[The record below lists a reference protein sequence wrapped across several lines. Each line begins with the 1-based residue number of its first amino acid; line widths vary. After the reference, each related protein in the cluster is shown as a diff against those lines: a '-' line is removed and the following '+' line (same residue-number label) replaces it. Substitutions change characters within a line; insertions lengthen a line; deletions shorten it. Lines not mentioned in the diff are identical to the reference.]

1 VDPSQDDIAQDDIAR
16 AHELQQI
23 KPKGQEVD
31 CWWRRISGCWQL
43 LFLFNKAKGDES
55 KCRFAR
61 PVQDVTKPTK
71 DRLCTFFTKT
81 GSCKKGDKCMF
92 SHDVPGGK
100 GKANDASPSEPEDQ
114 AEAEVTAESGGIEK
128 KALKEDNTDQ
138 TGSGNSRSNA
148 SSPSE
153 AEEEEMETVVTKES
167 SVVGKESL
175 KKNFSIATNSLSDSS
190 SSSES
195 SSDDSE
201 SD

>member
-1 VDPSQDDIAQDDIAR
+1 MLLWTIIEV
-16 AHELQQI
+16 E
-23 KPKGQEVD
+23 KGQEVD

-128 KALKEDNTDQ
+128 EALKEDKTDQ
-138 TGSGNSRSNA
+138 TGSGNSSSDA

-153 AEEEEMETVVTKES
+153 AEEEETLTVVTKET
-167 SVVGKESL
+167 SVVEKETS
-175 KKNFSIATNSLSDSS
+175 KKNVSIATNSSSDSS

-195 SSDDSE
+195 SSDDSD